1 MIRFGVV
8 GTGWI
13 TESFIK
19 AASLN
24 KTFELKAI
32 YSRTQ
37 TRALEFATKYSVEHI
52 FTNLEN
58 MAKSDVIDA
67 VYIASPNCCHARQ
80 AILFMNHHK
89 HVLCEKPIASNGKEF
104 LAMIEASK
112 ANQVALMEALKTT
125 FLPNFQAIRKNLFK
139 IGKIRRFIANKCQY
153 SSRYDDFKA
162 GNPTNTFNPKLS
174 NGSLMDIGV
183 YCIYPV
189 VTLFGEP
196 DSIQANAVFLD
207 TGTDGEGS
215 LTLQYPDKEAV
226 IIHSKIT
233 DSKLKSE
240 IQGEVGSI
248 IIDQISTPKKVEI
261 HYRNGLTEDISQAQ
275 DQELMYYEV
284 AEFLHLIENHQIESQ
299 INSHQLSLMVMKIL
313 DQARQKIGLIFPAD
327 QGDKI

>member
-89 HVLCEKPIASNGKEF
+89 HVLCEKP
-104 LAMIEASK
+104 
-112 ANQVALMEALKTT
+112 
-125 FLPNFQAIRKNLFK
+125 
-139 IGKIRRFIANKCQY
+139 
-153 SSRYDDFKA
+153 
-162 GNPTNTFNPKLS
+162 
-174 NGSLMDIGV
+174 
-183 YCIYPV
+183 
-189 VTLFGEP
+189 
-196 DSIQANAVFLD
+196 
-207 TGTDGEGS
+207 
-215 LTLQYPDKEAV
+215 
-226 IIHSKIT
+226 
-233 DSKLKSE
+233 
-240 IQGEVGSI
+240 
-248 IIDQISTPKKVEI
+248 
-261 HYRNGLTEDISQAQ
+261 
-275 DQELMYYEV
+275 
-284 AEFLHLIENHQIESQ
+284 
-299 INSHQLSLMVMKIL
+299 
-313 DQARQKIGLIFPAD
+313 
-327 QGDKI
+327 